1 MLSKFFC
8 NKAGIMFNN
17 QFPKQ
22 GQGSAI
28 WTFSLKK
35 EAKIRTLS
43 LFISEAKQKWLLF
56 AKQFQAS
63 RGGYQALQ
71 VILRVKLPAVTTVL
85 DEYKQ
90 RHNYPRFIKTCPGD
104 IIEAQKAKKKLLLTY
119 PSTVVARGDSSSLS
133 KLEFPAHFSSYIRL

>member
-1 MLSKFFC
+1 MLFD
-8 NKAGIMFNN
+8 N

-22 GQGSAI
+22 GQGFGPFGLHKI
-28 WTFSLKK
+28 SLKRK
-35 EAKIRTLS
+35 LKFRYTMS
-43 LFISEAKQKWLLF
+43 LFKSEAKQKWLLLF

-71 VILRVKLPAVTTVL
+71 VILRVKLPAVTTLL
-85 DEYKQ
+85 DEQYKQ

-119 PSTVVARGDSSSLS
+119 PSTNVARGDSSSLS